1 MNIFH
6 EPNSIHSKIR
16 ILHNNIILFVFL
28 IYIYIYIYNFISTR
42 VELLIL
48 DSNTIEILGYGRC
61 I

>member
-28 IYIYIYIYNFISTR
+28 TYIYIYIYIYNFISTR

-48 DSNTIEILGYGRC
+48 DSNTIEILG
-61 I
+61 